1 MNSDIFPT
9 RRQLVDIY
17 ERECAFTARYE
28 LKYIIEAGLL
38 SVSVKTL

>member
-9 RRQLVDIY
+9 RRQVIDIY
-17 ERECAFTARYE
+17 ERECVYCAVRTE
-28 LKYIIEAGLL
+28 TDIIEAGLL